1 VTELSTG
8 SRAPQLHDEDL
19 QLVASRDAWLVVR
32 SRSGMLLRHRRF
44 FAVLSFLLIAT
55 PLVWGILLPDGPDLI
70 YKEGRRLA
78 PPPAAPDDLAGWIKL
93 PGQVDAYLKDRFGLR
108 HAMIKLHKDLTHPVL
123 FKVDIGALIG
133 RDGRMFYLGN
143 EMVRQSAGLVL
154 RDQKVAEAADMIA
167 AMRDALARR
176 GIDLLVAVP
185 PNTSTIYQDDLP
197 IWAQAHGRKT
207 EYDLFLEDLTLHGVK
222 TVDLRPALKA
232 VRAEGEEAYLFYDA
246 HWTARGALAGFN
258 AVVEA
263 DGRPDWRLDP
273 ATAIGP
279 RVERK
284 GGDVARMLGVQ
295 DDVSEKAETL
305 ALASPGKDVALS
317 QDVMPDHVITTG
329 KPSPTIMV
337 IGDSFTAGYFPLMLA
352 QHAGRAIWVHHHQ
365 CGFDWKLIDRFHPD
379 EVWWAPT
386 ERFLVCDPGV
396 RPIDFAG

>member
-1 VTELSTG
+1 
-8 SRAPQLHDEDL
+8 
-19 QLVASRDAWLVVR
+19 
-32 SRSGMLLRHRRF
+32 MLLRHRRF
-44 FAVLSFLLIAT
+44 FVVLSFLLIAT
-55 PLVWGILLPDGPDLI
+55 PLVWGMVLPDSPDLI

-108 HAMIKLHKDLTHPVL
+108 HAMINLHKDLTHPVL
-123 FKVDIGALIG
+123 LKVNTAALIG
-133 RDGRMFYLGN
+133 RDGRMFYEGN

-154 RDQKVAEAADMIA
+154 RDQRVAEAVDMIA

-176 GIDLLVAVP
+176 GIGFLVAVP
-185 PNTSTIYQDDLP
+185 PNSSTIYQDDLP
-197 IWAQAHGRKT
+197 VWAQANDRKT

-222 TVDLRPALKA
+222 TVDLRPAMKA
-232 VRAEGEEAYLFYDA
+232 VRAEGQEAYLFYDA

-263 DGRPDWRLDP
+263 DGRPDWRLDS

-279 RVERK
+279 AEERK
-284 GGDVARMLGVQ
+284 GGDVARILGVQ
-295 DDVSEKAETL
+295 DDVTEKAETL
-305 ALASPGKDVALS
+305 ALASLGKDVALS
-317 QDVMPDHVITTG
+317 QDGMPDHIITTG
-329 KPSPTIMV
+329 KPGPTIMV
-337 IGDSFTAGYFPLMLA
+337 IGDSFTAAYFPLMLSE
-352 QHAGRAIWVHHHQ
+352 HVGRAIWVHHRQ
-365 CGFDWKLIDRFHPD
+365 CGFDWKLIDRFRPD